1 MTSVKSVAQRIAGLC
16 LICLVVFASLT
27 LPHAKAEQLPLQSV
41 DIIANSALVE
51 HSGEILEACV
61 ITVQGITYPMQLGSC
76 KELGESVLLQLQD
89 EHPTVVFNLTVNGFS
104 YNTV

>member
-1 MTSVKSVAQRIAGLC
+1 MNSIKSGVQRLVGLL
-16 LICLVVFASLT
+16 LIGLVVAASLS
-27 LPHAKAEQLPLQSV
+27 LPHSKASPLPVRSV
-41 DIIANSALVE
+41 DIIANSAALE
-51 HSGEILEACV
+51 RSGDVMEACV

-76 KELGESVLLQLQD
+76 KELGESVLQQLQA

>member
-1 MTSVKSVAQRIAGLC
+1 MKSIKSGAQRISGLL
-16 LICLVVFASLT
+16 LIGLLVALSLT
-27 LPHAKAEQLPLQSV
+27 LPHSKAASLQWQSV
-41 DIIANSALVE
+41 DIVANSAAVDL
-51 HSGEILEACV
+51 SGKIQETCV

-76 KELGESVLLQLQD
+76 KELGEGVLQQLQA